1 MLIAASTIKDTEQH
15 VRRFVR
21 GNLGGGIDHLVVF
34 LDQPRAPGQDEV
46 ADFLDQEP
54 HVTCVRAGRGWWGE
68 HRPAGLNE
76 RQCTNAGLVSHLL
89 ADAPEVQWVF
99 HVDGDEVVRIDPD
112 ALAAV
117 PAEVPA
123 VRLAPREAVS
133 KATWDGDPTLFKRLL
148 GEADLQRLH
157 QRGAIAAATNQ
168 AHFHGHLQ
176 GKVGVRPRRDLWLG
190 LHKAIAADRTQAPTH
205 ADERLELFHYE
216 SYSGEEF
223 ARKWGAMTTSGPRV
237 SLRAGRSAV
246 ADAVRDVLEG
256 EASPDARHER
266 LLALFEET
274 TQDDAESLVELGLV
288 LELDPT
294 AGTHAPRPLSEG
306 ARTVLQR
313 GLAEAHGTD
322 RSAYF
327 RGTSPRGGPGAGPA
341 GEPGTER
348 VGRRRSARSA
358 VRRLLGRST

>member
-1 MLIAASTIKDTEQH
+1 MLIAASTIKDTVQH
-15 VRRFVR
+15 VHRFVR

-46 ADFLDQEP
+46 ADFLDREP

-68 HRPAGLNE
+68 HRPVGLNE

-89 ADAPEVQWVF
+89 ADVPEVRWVF

-112 ALAAV
+112 VLAAV
-117 PAEVPA
+117 PEDVGA

-133 KATWDGDPTLFKRLL
+133 KAVWEREPTLFKRLL
-148 GEADLQRLH
+148 GEADLQALH
-157 QRGAIAAATNQ
+157 QRGAISAPTNQ
-168 AHFHGHLQ
+168 ALFHGHLQ
-176 GKVGVRPRRDLWLG
+176 GKVGVRPSRDLWLG
-190 LHKAIAADRTQAPTH
+190 LHKAITAEGTQAVTH

-246 ADAVRDVLEG
+246 ADAVREVLEG
-256 EASPDARHER
+256 EGSPEARHER

-274 TQDDAESLVELGLV
+274 TQDDAEALVDLGVV
-288 LELDPT
+288 LEADPT
-294 AGTHAPRPLSEG
+294 SGTHVPQPLSAD
-306 ARTVLQR
+306 ARSTLQR
-313 GLAEAHGTD
+313 RLDEARGSD

-327 RGTSPRGGPGAGPA
+327 RGTSPQGGPGAAPA
-341 GEPGTER
+341 RDG
-348 VGRRRSARSA
+348 GRRRSPRDA
-358 VRRLLGRST
+358 VRRLLGRAT